1 MKHNI
6 KKKVISDKVYLQGIN
21 NPLNRIVRDELYKTN
36 GEFFILV
43 KDVDNCRLV
52 LDSTNTTHIRIK
64 TLTKLLITPLIG
76 KIDEE
81 YDEIFLDKGA
91 CVEFLSLEG
100 VWYIISSDGLKME

>member
-6 KKKVISDKVYLQGIN
+6 KKKLISDKVFLQGVD
-21 NPLNRIVRDELYKTN
+21 NPINRIVNEEFYKTN
-36 GEFFILV
+36 GESFILF
-43 KDVDNCRLV
+43 KDYPNCRLI
-52 LDSTNTTHIRIK
+52 LDSTTTDHIRIK